1 MKVHIE
7 KDIYIPSGIYCTQ
20 CSKKRQIPKETRIAM
35 NLETGFMHRMMA
47 PAEL

>member
-20 CSKKRQIPKETRIAM
+20 CSKKRDEYSGECV
-35 NLETGFMHRMMA
+35 L
-47 PAEL
+47 